1 MPTEKPQFSIV
12 IDTETL
18 EKVEDFRFENRFP
31 NRSQAI
37 NHLIKKGLEAEKQ
50 EQEQKQENNG

>member
-12 IDTETL
+12 MDKETL
-18 EKVEDFRFENRFP
+18 EKVEDFRFSERFP

-37 NHLIKKGLEAEKQ
+37 NYLIKKGMEAI
-50 EQEQKQENNG
+50 EQEKDKDKE

>member
-12 IDTETL
+12 MDKDTL
-18 EKVEDFRFENRFP
+18 EKVEDFRFSERFP

-37 NHLIKKGLEAEKQ
+37 NYLVKKGMEAIESEK
-50 EQEQKQENNG
+50 EKEKKE

>member
-12 IDTETL
+12 MDKETL
-18 EKVEDFRFENRFP
+18 EKVEDFRFSERFP

-37 NHLIKKGLEAEKQ
+37 NYLIKKGMEVI
-50 EQEQKQENNG
+50 EQEKEKEKNK

>member
-12 IDTETL
+12 MDKDTL
-18 EKVEDFRFENRFP
+18 EKVEDFRFSERFP

-37 NHLIKKGLEAEKQ
+37 NYLVKKGMEAIKSEK
-50 EQEQKQENNG
+50 EKEKKE